1 MDSIW
6 QHRRSTHQD
15 DDIRRWG
22 YEPHDDVSSPSSFS
36 PSGDGGIDMDWDD
49 YPSGAIG
56 GLFEEYC
63 WCVDDVEGVMD
74 SAEDSDPGSNVSS
87 ESAPSPSTE
96 SEDDDG
102 YRYEYCEGIYFPDE
116 RSLL

>member
-15 DDIRRWG
+15 DDIRCWG

-63 WCVDDVEGVMD
+63 
-74 SAEDSDPGSNVSS
+74 
-87 ESAPSPSTE
+87 
-96 SEDDDG
+96 
-102 YRYEYCEGIYFPDE
+102 
-116 RSLL
+116 